1 MIIWNSIYGSPK
13 TNHSFCDFGGT
24 RLRRKFRV
32 YSGRTLLLAC
42 MTGTFSSAI
51 AAQDEQNESASDL
64 EFLEFLGQFE
74 TDAGEWINPDSL
86 LTEEFTELLEA
97 STEANADDNSPNDA
111 TNDKQ

>member
-1 MIIWNSIYGSPK
+1 
-13 TNHSFCDFGGT
+13 
-24 RLRRKFRV
+24 
-32 YSGRTLLLAC
+32 

-51 AAQDEQNESASDL
+51 AAQDEQNESASD
-64 EFLEFLGQFE
+64 LEFLGQFE

>member
-1 MIIWNSIYGSPK
+1 
-13 TNHSFCDFGGT
+13 
-24 RLRRKFRV
+24 
-32 YSGRTLLLAC
+32 